1 MQPGRG
7 VLRQF
12 SPGLTQFFAR
22 VHQPRVSGSDT
33 FPIMSSRILGS
44 IGRFFI
50 TTGVV
55 ILLFAAYQLWGTG
68 LQEAAA
74 QGDLSSEFDE
84 LLESVESPIATAP
97 TTSTTNAP
105 TTVSPQTTTSVVP
118 TTIPAPGGTIPVVD
132 TYLAEK
138 LYREGGEAVARISIP
153 KIGLTKVVVEGVK
166 VEDLRNGPGH
176 YGATVFPGQEGNSGI
191 AGHRTTY
198 GAPFN
203 RIDELEPGDE
213 IRVQTVQGTH
223 TYRVMPAGE
232 AYSPELLSELT
243 DFVVPEGDEDLGHI
257 IVRPSA
263 TWVLGDFGD
272 NRITLTACH
281 PKLSA
286 SRRIIVAAELVSE
299 AVDAPALPTQT
310 ILDDQI
316 DLATE
321 DLTGQPLDGGDTD
334 EPGDDAG
341 EVANASSTGVDPSP
355 PATPSTDDV
364 SLDEGL
370 NGERSALFPAILW
383 GLAAI
388 AMYQGFK
395 QLARRWRR
403 WPAIALGVVPVVI
416 LMSLSFEKIDRFLPA
431 G

>member
-1 MQPGRG
+1 M
-7 VLRQF
+7 
-12 SPGLTQFFAR
+12 T
-22 VHQPRVSGSDT
+22 
-33 FPIMSSRILGS
+33 SRILGS
-44 IGRFFI
+44 MGRFFI
-50 TTGVV
+50 GTGLV

-74 QGDLSSEFDE
+74 QGDLSSDFDE
-84 LLESVESPIATAP
+84 LLESVESPIDTAP
-97 TTSTTNAP
+97 TTSTTNGP
-105 TTVSPQTTTSVVP
+105 TTTSPEATTTSVVT
-118 TTIPAPGGTIPVVD
+118 TTIPAAGGPIPVVD
-132 TYLAEK
+132 PDLAEK
-138 LYREGGEAVARISIP
+138 LYREGGEAIARIRIP

-176 YGATVFPGQEGNSGI
+176 YGATVFPGQQGNSGI

-213 IRVQTVQGTH
+213 IRIQTIQGTH
-223 TYRVMPAGE
+223 TYRVMPVGE
-232 AYSPELLSELT
+232 AYAPEVLGQLT
-243 DFVVPEGDEDLGHI
+243 DFVIPEGEENLGHI

-272 NRITLTACH
+272 DRVTLTACH

-286 SRRIIVAAELVSE
+286 SRRIIVAAELVSD
-299 AVDAPALPTQT
+299 AVDAPAVPTHAV
-310 ILDDQI
+310 IDDQI

-321 DLTGQPLDGGDTD
+321 DLTGQPLDNSDSD
-334 EPGDDAG
+334 EAGNDDADVVNTSSNG
-341 EVANASSTGVDPSP
+341 DPAAPASASI
-355 PATPSTDDV
+355 DDV

-388 AMYQGFK
+388 AVYQGFK

-403 WPAIALGVVPVVI
+403 WPAIALGLVPVVI

>member
-1 MQPGRG
+1 M
-7 VLRQF
+7 
-12 SPGLTQFFAR
+12 T
-22 VHQPRVSGSDT
+22 
-33 FPIMSSRILGS
+33 SRILGS

-50 TTGVV
+50 ATGLV

-74 QGDLSSEFDE
+74 QGDLSSDFDE
-84 LLESVESPIATAP
+84 LLESVGSPIDTAP
-97 TTSTTNAP
+97 SSSTTNAP
-105 TTVSPQTTTSVVP
+105 TTNAPTTVLPQATTTSVVA
-118 TTIPAPGGTIPVVD
+118 TTIPAAGGTIPVVETD
-132 TYLAEK
+132 LAEK
-138 LYREGGEAVARISIP
+138 LYREGGEAIARIRIP

-176 YGATVFPGQEGNSGI
+176 YGATVFPGQQGNSGI

-213 IRVQTVQGTH
+213 IRIQTVQGTH
-223 TYRVMPAGE
+223 TYRVMPVGE
-232 AYSPELLSELT
+232 AYAPEVLGQLT
-243 DFVVPEGDEDLGHI
+243 DFVIPEGEEDLGHI
-257 IVRPSA
+257 IVKPSA

-272 NRITLTACH
+272 NRVTLTACH

-286 SRRIIVAAELVSE
+286 SRRIIVAAELVSD
-299 AVDAPALPTQT
+299 AVDAPAVPTT
-310 ILDDQI
+310 TVLDDQI

-321 DLTGQPLDGGDTD
+321 DLTGQPLDNSDSD
-334 EPGDDAG
+334 EAGNDDADAVNTSSTG
-341 EVANASSTGVDPSP
+341 DPAAPANASI
-355 PATPSTDDV
+355 DDV

-388 AMYQGFK
+388 AVYQGFK

-403 WPAIALGVVPVVI
+403 WPAIALGLVPVVI

>member
-1 MQPGRG
+1 M
-7 VLRQF
+7 
-12 SPGLTQFFAR
+12 T
-22 VHQPRVSGSDT
+22 
-33 FPIMSSRILGS
+33 SRILGS

-50 TTGVV
+50 ATGLV

-74 QGDLSSEFDE
+74 QGDLSSDFDE
-84 LLESVESPIATAP
+84 LLESVGSPIDTAP
-97 TTSTTNAP
+97 SSSTTNAP
-105 TTVSPQTTTSVVP
+105 TTVLPQATTTSVVA
-118 TTIPAPGGTIPVVD
+118 TTIPAAGGTIPVVETD
-132 TYLAEK
+132 LAEK
-138 LYREGGEAVARISIP
+138 LYREGGEAIARIRIP

-176 YGATVFPGQEGNSGI
+176 YGATVFPGQQGNSGI

-213 IRVQTVQGTH
+213 IRIQTVQGTH
-223 TYRVMPAGE
+223 TYRVMPVGE
-232 AYSPELLSELT
+232 AYAPEVLGQLT
-243 DFVVPEGDEDLGHI
+243 DFVIPEGEEDLGHI
-257 IVRPSA
+257 IVKPSA

-272 NRITLTACH
+272 DRVTLTACH

-286 SRRIIVAAELVSE
+286 ARRIIVAAELVSD
-299 AVDAPALPTQT
+299 AVDAPAVPTT
-310 ILDDQI
+310 TVLDDQI

-321 DLTGQPLDGGDTD
+321 DLTGQPLDNSDSD
-334 EPGDDAG
+334 EAGNDDADAVNTSSTG
-341 EVANASSTGVDPSP
+341 DPAAPANASI
-355 PATPSTDDV
+355 DDV

-388 AMYQGFK
+388 AVYQGFK

-403 WPAIALGVVPVVI
+403 WPAIALGLVPVVI